1 MLEKIYIKGDE
12 LMTRNI
18 AGETLVVPIK
28 SRVGDLDSIYT
39 LNDVGSRIWQMLD
52 GRVPVQAI
60 VETISAEYDVAETDA
75 TQDVLE
81 LIGTMEEAGL
91 IKSVTE
97 SAAA

>member
-1 MLEKIYIKGDE
+1 MLDKIFIKGDE

-52 GRVPVQAI
+52 GRMPVQSI
-60 VETISAEYDVAETDA
+60 VETISAEYDVAADEA
-75 TQDVLE
+75 RQDVLE

-97 SAAA
+97 SASA